1 MMKGKRIAQLEAEV
15 ARLSEEV
22 NVLRTS
28 ITMVSYLVE
37 SCDTIETLRHRLLDA
52 QIAAELDVP
61 VEVIFNNVILRRDDK

>member
-1 MMKGKRIAQLEAEV
+1 MKGKRIAQLEAEV